1 MNRLTL
7 PLALALLAGLSSAFS
22 AGSLRADDASEPKT
36 FMAERGKLLLS
47 DDLDKPLAKPWTVAK
62 GKWENDGGAVRVSE
76 LAADK
81 HGAVA
86 RHPLATRNFV
96 AQYSIKLDG
105 AKATSFSVNDAK
117 GHCCRVS
124 ISPTSLAVQKDS
136 HDHNKEDKQLRLD
149 VRTAPIAL
157 GEWHTVVIE
166 VLGPEIVA
174 SLDGDRVALGS
185 HESLDVDKTNFG
197 LTVAGETVSYKNLRV
212 WEATPKQSWESTKA
226 ELKQRA
232 AK

>member
-7 PLALALLAGLSSAFS
+7 PLALALTAGFCCAYFPSL
-22 AGSLRADDASEPKT
+22 LRADDASQPKT

-47 DDLDKPLAKPWTVAK
+47 EDLDKPLAKPWTVAK

-76 LAADK
+76 LAEDK
-81 HGAVA
+81 HGAAA
-86 RHPLATRNFV
+86 RVPLATRNFV
-96 AQYSIKLDG
+96 VQYSIKLDG
-105 AKATSFSVNDAK
+105 AKATSFSINDAK

-124 ISPTSLAVQKDS
+124 ISPTSLVVQKDS
-136 HDHNKEDKQLRLD
+136 HDHNKEDKQVKLD
-149 VRTAPIAL
+149 TRTAPITL

-185 HESLDVDKTNFG
+185 HESIDVDKTNFG
-197 LTVAGETVSYKNLRV
+197 LTVAGETASYKNLRV
-212 WEATPKQSWESTKA
+212 WEASPKQGWESTKA
-226 ELKQRA
+226 ELMQRA